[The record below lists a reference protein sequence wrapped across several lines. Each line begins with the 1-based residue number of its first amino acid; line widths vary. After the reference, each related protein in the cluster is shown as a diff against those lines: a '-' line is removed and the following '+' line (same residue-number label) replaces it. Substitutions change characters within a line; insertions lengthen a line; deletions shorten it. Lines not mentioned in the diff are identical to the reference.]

1 VTKYVITISPEG
13 PAPGTQI
20 TLRVDLSSGRPRVE
34 ELLVRPPGD
43 RGLGPT
49 DLSVDV
55 GLLLRA
61 FIGDKDGQI
70 APEPDSV
77 LGERST
83 ASVSSA
89 SAPVAPGGPA
99 PRDASSGTVNTDKP
113 AAGERAPRRE
123 AARATGRRIGGGSA
137 GATTER
143 PYRRMPD
150 PEEMMVVYQQYGT
163 ITGLAEHFGVPRH
176 TAQGWASR
184 LRRAGFQL
192 GHQANDRDKPVDDRQ
207 TLK

>member
-1 VTKYVITISPEG
+1 MTKYVITISPEG
-13 PAPGTQI
+13 PAPGTQL

-34 ELLVRPPGD
+34 ELLVRPPGG

-49 DLSVDV
+49 DLSIDV

-61 FIGDKDGQI
+61 FTGGTGSQ
-70 APEPDSV
+70 ATPEADSTPA
-77 LGERST
+77 GTST
-83 ASVSSA
+83 APA
-89 SAPVAPGGPA
+89 PSAPVAQGGP
-99 PRDASSGTVNTDKP
+99 PLNDGSSGIVETDKP
-113 AAGERAPRRE
+113 APGERAVRRD
-123 AARATGRRIGGGSA
+123 AARATGRRMGGGSA
-137 GATTER
+137 GTTTER

-192 GHQANDRDKPVDDRQ
+192 SHQASDRDKPVDDRE